1 MKKLLL
7 TAALFLACAILFSFR
22 YSASVSDDLWKQLG
36 ISQKE
41 GTDKIKNSFL
51 YGYLEHY
58 GVRNLKQI
66 AAGNHSALAGELLK
80 YSKEYVNSPAFR
92 KEYDLQRIASR
103 PVEPEK
109 FTRTKE
115 DIRKEKV
122 DEMTK
127 SISGAEETIKKM
139 PEMEKSLRPTVDLL
153 HKTLKD
159 YQDPNSKMIENMYQ
173 YEVYSYN
180 DRVERYKQDLKKW
193 EDENP
198 ADYKIRL
205 RKYLSK
211 YLELAATVDF
221 SAALTEKG
229 GKKYF
234 VNQAYEGKPDDWK
247 LVFRAGKEVYSVTR
261 PFAEQWLRELQ

>member
-7 TAALFLACAILFSFR
+7 TAVLFLACAILFSFR
-22 YSASVSDDLWKQLG
+22 YSAGLSDDLWKQLG

-51 YGYLEHY
+51 FGYLEHY
-58 GVRNLKQI
+58 GVKNLKQI
-66 AAGNHSALAGELLK
+66 ATGNRAALAGELLK
-80 YSKEYVNSPAFR
+80 YSKEYVNSSAFR
-92 KEYDLQRIASR
+92 KEYENQRIASR
-103 PVEPEK
+103 PAEPEK
-109 FTRTKE
+109 LTRTKE

-122 DEMTK
+122 EEMKK

-159 YQDPNSKMIENMYQ
+159 YQDPNSKMIANMYQ

-193 EDENP
+193 EEENP
-198 ADYKIRL
+198 VDYKIRL
-205 RKYLSK
+205 RTYLSK
-211 YLELAATVDF
+211 YLELSATVDF
-221 SAALTEKG
+221 NAALTEKG

-234 VNQAYEGKPDDWK
+234 VNSAYEGKPDDWK
-247 LVFRAGKEVYSVTR
+247 LIFRAGKEVYSVTR

>member
-1 MKKLLL
+1 MKKLLQ
-7 TAALFLACAILFSFR
+7 TAALLLTCAILFSFR
-22 YSASVSDDLWKQLG
+22 YSTRFTDDLWKQLG

-51 YGYLEHY
+51 FGYLEHY

-66 AAGNHSALAGELLK
+66 AAGNRAALAGELLK

-92 KEYDLQRIASR
+92 NEYENQRIASR
-103 PVEPEK
+103 PIEPEK

-122 DEMTK
+122 EEMKK

-139 PEMEKSLRPTVDLL
+139 PEMEKALRPTVDLL

-159 YQDPNSKMIENMYQ
+159 YQDPNSKMIENMFQ
-173 YEVYSYN
+173 YEVYSYK

-193 EDENP
+193 EEENP

-205 RKYLSK
+205 RKYLAR
-211 YLELAATVDF
+211 YLELASTVDF
-221 SAALTEKG
+221 NAELTEKG

-234 VNQAYEGKPDDWK
+234 VNSAYEGKADDWK
-247 LVFRAGKEVYSVTR
+247 LVFRAGKEVYTVTR